1 MSKNF
6 FFNKVYAHWYI
17 SAGME
22 KLDGGDSYESH
33 RSYIE
38 G

>member
-1 MSKNF
+1 MLNNF
-6 FFNKVYAHWYI
+6 FFNMVYAHWQI

-22 KLDGGDSYESH
+22 KLDVGDGYKSH

>member
-22 KLDGGDSYESH
+22 KLDRGDSYESH